1 MLGGIPRRKP
11 SLRKIANY
19 EIEAQPALNMMK
31 RKAEKQQAAG
41 RISRRPQSLS
51 SHHSADTYNDFFF
64 LAPLSAVAARK
75 ARMQQT
81 QTTVTTDT
89 TTTHTEPVAEPPSKR
104 PRRSLE
110 EAQSQ
115 STSEGQRTT
124 RATKRGAV
132 KAEKVQQRVENGA
145 KETRSKRT
153 TVEVEDRGSQT
164 SSEEEEEEEEDVEEN
179 AAGVMAVPEGTE
191 DG

>member
-1 MLGGIPRRKP
+1 
-11 SLRKIANY
+11 
-19 EIEAQPALNMMK
+19 MMK

-41 RISRRPQSLS
+41 MVSWSPQLLS
-51 SHHSADTYNDFFF
+51 PHHSTDTDNDFFF

-81 QTTVTTDT
+81 QTTITTDT
-89 TTTHTEPVAEPPSKR
+89 TTTHTEPAGEPPSKR

-110 EAQSQ
+110 EAQPQ

-132 KAEKVQQRVENGA
+132 KAEKVQQKVGNGTR
-145 KETRSKRT
+145 ETRSKKT

-164 SSEEEEEEEEDVEEN
+164 SSEEEEEEEEEEEDAVEEN